1 MQLQNP
7 DGLQIDQGPI
17 QLGKADQLAFS
28 AVFERYY
35 AALCVFAERMV
46 GSDNAKDV
54 VEELFVGLWNK
65 SSILETEE
73 HLRAFLYHGVK
84 NACLNFIK
92 SDLRHNQR
100 NTIYAKDMAEV
111 HESYLTEVTRTEL
124 IRELHLAIAELPSQ
138 CGKIIHMGYVEGLR
152 NAEIAEKLG
161 LSVQTVK
168 NQKLRGIELLKRRLP
183 GDLLFTLFLL
193 IDQTK

>member
-1 MQLQNP
+1 MQLKNP
-7 DGLQIDQGPI
+7 EHLQIDQIPI
-17 QLGKADQLAFS
+17 QLGKCDQLVFS

-46 GSDNAKDV
+46 GADNAKDV
-54 VEELFVGLWNK
+54 VEEFFVSLWNK
-65 SSILETEE
+65 SATLETEE
-73 HLRAFLYHGVK
+73 HLKAFLYYGVK

-100 NTIYAKDMAEV
+100 NTVYAKGMADI

-124 IRELHLAIAELPSQ
+124 IRELYLAIAKLPSQ
-138 CGKIIHMGYVEGLR
+138 CAKIIHMGYVEGMR

-168 NQKLRGIELLKRRLP
+168 NQKLRGIELLKKRLP
-183 GDLLFTLFLL
+183 GDLLLTLFLL
-193 IDQTK
+193 IVQDQ